1 MPLYEY
7 KCNSCAKEFEY
18 LTTSVKAAEEVKCP
32 SCGSSDV
39 KKLISA
45 GVVRPGAPSG
55 LNTFGGS
62 CGGGGGF
69 T

>member
-7 KCNSCAKEFEY
+7 KCNSCNKVFEH
-18 LTTSVKAAEEVKCP
+18 LTTSVKATEEVKCP
-32 SCGSSDV
+32 SCGSSDI

-45 GVVRPGAPSG
+45 GVVRTGAPSG
-55 LNTFGGS
+55 LNTVGSS